1 MRHWVDIDIHIK
13 INQRN
18 IRASFFRFC
27 LTNNIF
33 WIGFDENG
41 SKIVWFDQD
50 SNFIEFFNRTQKL
63 WTSRLRQLCRPQ
75 WLRRLLLKRCEAPTM
90 REKKLKTN
98 WAWMWMKNI
107 FYNITLKIKKNVTWS
122 TGRSPGPA
130 GPQHFGST
138 LTWTS
143 TFVFASTSNR
153 DFAAEEPGT
162 ASSAAIGSGAFGTPH
177 VGHSIPRNPR
187 FAGPWISFT
196 RLT

>member
-107 FYNITLKIKKNVTWS
+107 FYNITLKIKKKRYMV
-122 TGRSPGPA
+122 
-130 GPQHFGST
+130 
-138 LTWTS
+138 
-143 TFVFASTSNR
+143 
-153 DFAAEEPGT
+153 D
-162 ASSAAIGSGAFGTPH
+162 GAFSWTGWPAAFRKHADLNVNVRVRFNIKQRLCGGRTGNSIERSHWIRRFRNATRGTLDTKKS
-177 VGHSIPRNPR
+177 SICWPVNL
-187 FAGPWISFT
+187 IY
-196 RLT
+196 

>member
-1 MRHWVDIDIHIK
+1 MRHWVDIDINIK
-13 INQRN
+13 VDQRN

-27 LTNNIF
+27 LTKNIF
-33 WIGFDENG
+33 WIEFDEDG

-50 SNFIEFFNRTQKL
+50 SNFVEFFNRTQKL

-75 WLRRLLLKRCEAPTM
+75 WLRRLLPKRCEAPTLN
-90 REKKLKTN
+90 EKTN
-98 WAWMWMKNI
+98 LAWILMKNI
-107 FYNITLKIKKNVTWS
+107 SILRQCRKSKTITLS

-130 GPQHFGST
+130 GPQAQHFGST
-138 LTWTS
+138 LTSTS

-153 DFAAEEPGT
+153 VCAAEEPGT
-162 ASSAAIGSGAFGTPH
+162 ASSAAIGSRAFGTPH
-177 VGHSIPRNPR
+177 VGHTIPRNPR